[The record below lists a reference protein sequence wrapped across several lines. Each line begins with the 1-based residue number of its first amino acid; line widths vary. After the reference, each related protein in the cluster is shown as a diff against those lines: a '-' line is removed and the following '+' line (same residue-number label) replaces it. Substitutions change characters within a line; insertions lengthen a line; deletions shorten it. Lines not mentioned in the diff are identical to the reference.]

1 MSFKRQLSKTG
12 ERLELEL
19 LVAGTEFA
27 ELERTVYK
35 VGHHIHFRVQHI
47 HFRVQQLARGS
58 AIHRL
63 RFAGHEGQ
71 YEGSQGKACTEDP

>member
-35 VGHHIHFRVQHI
+35 VGHHIHFRVQ
-47 HFRVQQLARGS
+47 QLARGS